1 MWLANNKTSI
11 EVIDQMTPS
20 RSSTRGYTGFLFL
33 KDSFVCVISHFSHVQ
48 LLAAVQTAAH
58 QDPLSMGFS
67 KQEYQSGLPCPP
79 PGDLP
84 DPRIEARSPA
94 LQADSLLSEPPGM
107 PPEKPFNCFIK
118 EIGRAHV

>member
-33 KDSFVCVISHFSHVQ
+33 KDSFACVMSHFSHVQ
-48 LLAAVQTAAH
+48 LLAAVQTAAR

-67 KQEYQSGLPCPP
+67 RQEYQSGLPCPP

-84 DPRIEARSPA
+84 DPGIEARSPA

-118 EIGRAHV
+118 V